1 MQAGLPPDAEESA
14 AVDTIDNHLTSAA
27 SLVSLLQHE
36 VNVRASPSP
45 CHGMLVQICGLP
57 PPHCTAFQ
65 GMILAA
71 LLVVALYGSAHLLGH
86 RFLSRSVLMWMNGT
100 CLFPYNP

>member
-45 CHGMLVQICGLP
+45 CHVMLVQICWLGAPLHRVSGHDSGGAP
-57 PPHCTAFQ
+57 GCR
-65 GMILAA
+65 A
-71 LLVVALYGSAHLLGH
+71 LRLGSPARAPVPQPFCSHVDEWY
-86 RFLSRSVLMWMNGT
+86 LSVSI
-100 CLFPYNP
+100 

>member
-45 CHGMLVQICGLP
+45 CHVMLVSK
-57 PPHCTAFQ
+57 F
-65 GMILAA
+65 
-71 LLVVALYGSAHLLGH
+71 VAWGPIAP
-86 RFLSRSVLMWMNGT
+86 RFRA
-100 CLFPYNP
+100 